1 MVSLYLSWILI
12 SSSIV
17 IALLLMMI
25 NLNNDIPITGNK
37 INLNFNNEYQQYNI
51 KSPILT
57 SIYLDICS
65 YILTRTIFSRSIR
78 RYLLDANDII
88 DLREIA
94 SQIIYPPMSYPMKR
108 LKSNNIIN
116 INNNN
121 NNYDDSNNTNNVSD
135 SDDIFTNILRY
146 DNNHDHHHDHHL
158 NYDHDHDHDQTV
170 ISKVLDSQVHIR
182 EDKIKVNGL
191 LFPRSIM
198 EYHKFYKN
206 IIRLCSSYDGS
217 DHDDHDDHDSS
228 RRDGSDT
235 DDSRSHHDSC
245 QNNISEHNHQ
255 YYNYLPSTVMK
266 TTLQTIANWK
276 AEGFHIFSSIR
287 PEIVMEQAVSSD
299 KRWINGKLI

>member
-1 MVSLYLSWILI
+1 
-12 SSSIV
+12 
-17 IALLLMMI
+17 MMI

-121 NNYDDSNNTNNVSD
+121 NNYDDSNNTNNSD
-135 SDDIFTNILRY
+135 SDDITNILRY
-146 DNNHDHHHDHHL
+146 GNNHDHHL
-158 NYDHDHDHDQTV
+158 NYDRGHDQTV
-170 ISKVLDSQVHIR
+170 INKVVDSQVDIR
-182 EDKIKVNGL
+182 EEKIKVNGL

-206 IIRLCSSYDGS
+206 IIRLCGSYDGS

-228 RRDGSDT
+228 RRDGSDA
-235 DDSRSHHDSC
+235 DDSSSHDGC
-245 QNNISEHNHQ
+245 RNNISEHNHQ
-255 YYNYLPSTVMK
+255 HYNYLPSTVMK
-266 TTLQTIANWK
+266 TTLRTIANWK

-287 PEIVMEQAVSSD
+287 PEIVMEQAVLSD

>member
-1 MVSLYLSWILI
+1 
-12 SSSIV
+12 
-17 IALLLMMI
+17 MMI
-25 NLNNDIPITGNK
+25 NLNNDIPIIGNK
-37 INLNFNNEYQQYNI
+37 INLNFNNVYQQYNI

-108 LKSNNIIN
+108 LKSNNSIIN

-121 NNYDDSNNTNNVSD
+121 KNNNNYDDDSNNTNTSD
-135 SDDIFTNILRY
+135 SDDDIFTNILRY
-146 DNNHDHHHDHHL
+146 DNNHDYHHDHHL
-158 NYDHDHDHDQTV
+158 NYDYDHDQTV
-170 ISKVLDSQVHIR
+170 INEVLDRQVDIR
-182 EDKIKVNGL
+182 EEKIKVNGL

-206 IIRLCSSYDGS
+206 IIRLCNSYGGS
-217 DHDDHDDHDSS
+217 DHDDHDDYDSS
-228 RRDGSDT
+228 GRNGSDA
-235 DDSRSHHDSC
+235 DDSSSHDGC
-245 QNNISEHNHQ
+245 RNNISEHNHQ
-255 YYNYLPSTVMK
+255 HYNYLPSTLMK

-287 PEIVMEQAVSSD
+287 PEIVMEQAVLSD
-299 KRWINGKLI
+299 KRWING

>member
-158 NYDHDHDHDQTV
+158 NYDHDYDQTV

-235 DDSRSHHDSC
+235 DDSRSHDGC

-266 TTLQTIANWK
+266 TTLRTIANWK

>member
-121 NNYDDSNNTNNVSD
+121 NNYDDSKNTNNVSD
-135 SDDIFTNILRY
+135 SDDIFTIILRY
-146 DNNHDHHHDHHL
+146 DNNDHHL
-158 NYDHDHDHDQTV
+158 NYDHDHDQTV
-170 ISKVLDSQVHIR
+170 ISKVLDSQVLHIR

-217 DHDDHDDHDSS
+217 DHDDHDSS

>member
-121 NNYDDSNNTNNVSD
+121 NNYDDSKNTNNVSD

-146 DNNHDHHHDHHL
+146 DNNDHHL
-158 NYDHDHDHDQTV
+158 NYDHDHDQTV
-170 ISKVLDSQVHIR
+170 ISKVLDSQVLHIR

-217 DHDDHDDHDSS
+217 DHDDHDSS